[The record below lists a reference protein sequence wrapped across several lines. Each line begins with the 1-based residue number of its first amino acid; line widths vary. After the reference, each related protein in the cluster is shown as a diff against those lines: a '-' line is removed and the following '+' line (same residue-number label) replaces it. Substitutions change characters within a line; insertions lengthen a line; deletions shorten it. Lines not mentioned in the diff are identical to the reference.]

1 MPTLEQFPEESQR
14 ERPGS
19 GTYST
24 GHASY
29 PRVALLYPS
38 LRSFLYDNPTLR
50 VRRWLIVVILAIG
63 ETTAMG
69 VCRTREDAGS
79 GYGQNA
85 GEECYAKKRGGERAS
100 AASGQSERVR
110 VQCHPMGLLLVYSR
124 NVETRVSCM
133 KGHYTLVRTTASITR
148 PCFSS

>member
-1 MPTLEQFPEESQR
+1 MALAYTAEEYDWARTIILFITRLHYDKKSRLSISDVPTLEQFPEESQR

-38 LRSFLYDNPTLR
+38 LRSFLYDNPTLP

-79 GYGQNA
+79 GYGQNT
-85 GEECYAKKRGGERAS
+85 GEECYAKE
-100 AASGQSERVR
+100 
-110 VQCHPMGLLLVYSR
+110 
-124 NVETRVSCM
+124 
-133 KGHYTLVRTTASITR
+133 
-148 PCFSS
+148 